1 MRKNIL
7 FLLLISLFFFS
18 CEKKDETLDL
28 KYEVLNQLIAEDI
41 AGNKASAY
49 TEKYLYK
56 ISKPVDLKFREIVP
70 EEENKIVEPPPPSS
84 HGTIYLPDN
93 GIFTKDDLAY
103 IKIQL
108 NTNSDFIFKPTKIT
122 SKVEFIDTEKFQK
135 FQKSQEN
142 YISAKDYWKKFRAEF
157 GDICLRNY
165 SIPYFNKEKNICIV
179 INSISCGPLWGGGE
193 TSVYK
198 KINGKWKVIKTFN
211 HWVN

>member
-1 MRKNIL
+1 M
-7 FLLLISLFFFS
+7 
-18 CEKKDETLDL
+18 DL

-41 AGNKASAY
+41 VENTASGY
-49 TEKYLYK
+49 TEEYLYK
-56 ISKPVDLKFREIVP
+56 ISKPIDLKFREKLP
-70 EEENKIVEPPPPSS
+70 EKKNEIIILPPPSS
-84 HGTIYLPDN
+84 NGTIYLPEN
-93 GIFTKDDLAY
+93 EFFTKDDLAY

-108 NTNSDFIFKPTKIT
+108 KTNSNFILNPAKIT
-122 SKVEFIDTEKFQK
+122 SKVEFIDPEKFQK

-142 YISAKDYWKKFRAEF
+142 YVSAKDYWKKFRAEF
-157 GDICLRNY
+157 GDKCLRNY

>member
-1 MRKNIL
+1 MVRKNTL
-7 FLLLISLFFFS
+7 FLLLIALLFS
-18 CEKKDETLDL
+18 CEKKDETLEL

-41 AGNKASAY
+41 AENKASGH

-56 ISKPVDLKFREIVP
+56 ISKPIDLKFREIVP
-70 EEENKIVEPPPPSS
+70 EKQNKIVEPPPPSS
-84 HGTIYLPDN
+84 HGTIYLPEN

-108 NTNSDFIFKPTKIT
+108 NTNSDFILNPAKIT

-135 FQKSQEN
+135 FQTSQEN
-142 YISAKDYWKKFRAEF
+142 YVSAKDYWKKFRAEF

-165 SIPYFNKEKNICIV
+165 SIPYFCIV

-211 HWVN
+211 HWVS